1 TVTCRRSDW
10 SSSRIGGT
18 ITSGGYGTMIM
29 SRTGNS
35 DSHLLHLDM
44 ASQVRQSSVVDRFF
58 RSNSRST
65 GPHRASGG
73 SCRVFT
79 TARCHRQFAPEV
91 TVRVLAEPDGANR
104 HERIGFAL
112 ETTGSRPSQ
121 AAGGSAF

>member
-1 TVTCRRSDW
+1 
-10 SSSRIGGT
+10 
-18 ITSGGYGTMIM
+18 MIM

-65 GPHRASGG
+65 GPHRASGA

-91 TVRVLAEPDGANR
+91 TVRVLAEPDAGANR

-112 ETTGSRPSQ
+112 EAAGCCPSQ
-121 AAGGSAF
+121 AAGGSAR